1 MTAIFIIAEVE
12 KDDEVMGFISTISL
26 TFIPLLI
33 GIILLYG
40 TYKRVPTYESFVEG
54 GKEGIKIAVSI
65 IPFLVGML
73 VAISIFRAS
82 GALDALMNWLRP
94 LMKSMGVPAEI
105 VPLLIIRPIS
115 GTAAL
120 GMTSDLIAVY
130 GPDSFIGRLASVLQ
144 GSTDTTFY
152 VLTVYFG
159 AVGIK
164 KMGDALKVGLLADV
178 VGIIVSILIVGLIFG
193 TT

>member
-1 MTAIFIIAEVE
+1 MEIV
-12 KDDEVMGFISTISL
+12 SLISL
-26 TFIPLLI
+26 WFIPVLI
-33 GIILLYG
+33 AFILIYG
-40 TYKRVPTYESFVEG
+40 TIKKVPTYESFVDG

-73 VAISIFRAS
+73 VAISVFRAS
-82 GALDALMNWLRP
+82 GALEYFMQFIRP
-94 LMKSMGVPAEI
+94 ILEMIGVPSEI
-105 VPLLIIRPIS
+105 FPLAIIRPIS

-120 GMTSDLIAVY
+120 GITSDLIAVH

-159 AVGIK
+159 AVGIR
-164 KMGDALKVGLLADV
+164 KMGDALKVGLLADL
-178 VGIIVSILIVGLIFG
+178 VGIIAAIVVVTIIFG
-193 TT
+193 AK

>member
-1 MTAIFIIAEVE
+1 MTDIFIIAEAV
-12 KDDEVMGFISTISL
+12 KDGEVMELISYISL

-33 GIILLYG
+33 GFILLYG
-40 TYKRVPTYESFVEG
+40 TLKRVPTYESFVEG

-82 GALDALMNWLRP
+82 GALDALMNWIRP
-94 LMKSMGVPAEI
+94 LMKTMGIPAEI

-120 GMTSDLIAVY
+120 GMTSDLIAVN

-178 VGIIVSILIVGLIFG
+178 VGIIVSIIIVAFIFG
-193 TT
+193 TN